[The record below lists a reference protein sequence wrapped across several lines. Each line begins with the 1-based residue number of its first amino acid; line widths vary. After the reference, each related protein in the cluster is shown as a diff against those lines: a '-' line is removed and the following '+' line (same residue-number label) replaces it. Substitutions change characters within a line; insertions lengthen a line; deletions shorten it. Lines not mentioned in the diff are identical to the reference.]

1 MAYICPNNYNKT
13 ILVIVSLVTRNSEIK
28 EEFISLKGLCE
39 STYSS
44 FCKAFVDEI
53 LAIRRAVVLIQVRT
67 RTRAQDYGTPSLKY

>member
-1 MAYICPNNYNKT
+1 METIAYICPNNYNKT
-13 ILVIVSLVTRNSEIK
+13 IWVIVSLATCNSETK

-53 LAIRRAVVLIQVRT
+53 KEYNQINNPIE
-67 RTRAQDYGTPSLKY
+67 